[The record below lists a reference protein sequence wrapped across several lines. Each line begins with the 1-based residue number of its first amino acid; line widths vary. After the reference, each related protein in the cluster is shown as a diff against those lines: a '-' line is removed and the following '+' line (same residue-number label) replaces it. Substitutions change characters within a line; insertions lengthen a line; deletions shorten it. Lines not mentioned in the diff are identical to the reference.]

1 MAIEFDQ
8 EKMETAM
15 KSALIIA
22 QQTEILNEVLGD
34 IAADF
39 GVNKPTA
46 KKIINAFAA
55 DKLEKTSEKMED
67 ERSSL
72 ANADVMIEACENMSF
87 SAEDLLEETAGEV

>member
-1 MAIEFDQ
+1 MSVEFDN

-15 KSALIIA
+15 KAALIIA
-22 QQTEILNEVLGD
+22 QQTEVLNEVIGD

-39 GVNKPTA
+39 GVNKGTA

-55 DKLEKTSEKMED
+55 DKLEKTQEKLED

-72 ANADVMIEACENMSF
+72 ANAEVMIEAVENMSF
-87 SAEDLLEETAGEV
+87 DAEDLLEETES

>member
-1 MAIEFDQ
+1 MADFDQ

-22 QQTEILNEVLGD
+22 QQTEILNEVIGD

-39 GVNKPTA
+39 GVNKSTA

-55 DKLEKTSEKMED
+55 DKLEKTSEKMEE

-72 ANADVMIEACENMSF
+72 ANADVMIEACENMSIG
-87 SAEDLLEETAGEV
+87 AEDLLEEIATED